1 MHPIDCTSAV
11 RIISFLTY
19 VAQGNKLTVGTA
31 FTAIALFNM
40 IRQPLNTVPTWLVQV
55 LQTRVSLKRIE
66 KFLEEDEVDG
76 QVSSL
81 KEDTDLGPA
90 RKELGPDV
98 FGLKNASFKWNA
110 IKKEEDEKNAKGSKK
125 DKNGKKAGPQA
136 DLEAALQTSLAE
148 ALPETASA
156 EEPVF
161 ELRDID
167 VIFPEGLTVVTG
179 PTASGK
185 TALLVCLLISY
196 STLLGL
202 IQIHSW
208 LSSEK

>member
-1 MHPIDCTSAV
+1 MSIV
-11 RIISFLTY
+11 SFLVF

-55 LQTRVSLKRIE
+55 LQTRVALKRIE
-66 KFLEEDEVDG
+66 KFLDEDEVDG

-81 KEDTDLGPA
+81 KEDTDISA
-90 RKELGPDV
+90 SRKELGPEA

-110 IKKEEDEKNAKGSKK
+110 VPKEDDEKKNKDAKKSGK
-125 DKNGKKAGPQA
+125 DKKSGSSAQA
-136 DLEAALQTSLAE
+136 DLEAALQTSLNE
-148 ALPETASA
+148 ALPGPESSEET
-156 EEPVF
+156 VF

-185 TALLVCLLISY
+185 TALLVSLAR
-196 STLLGL
+196 
-202 IQIHSW
+202 
-208 LSSEK
+208 LSSQSLQN

>member
-1 MHPIDCTSAV
+1 M
-11 RIISFLTY
+11 
-19 VAQGNKLTVGTA
+19 TVGKA

-66 KFLEEDEVDG
+66 KFLDEDEVDG

-81 KEDTDLGPA
+81 KEDTDIGPA
-90 RKELGPDV
+90 RKELGPEV

-110 IKKEEDEKNAKGSKK
+110 IKEEDEKAKDKK
-125 DKNGKKAGPQA
+125 DKNGKKTGPQA
-136 DLEAALQTSLAE
+136 DLEAALQTSLTE
-148 ALPETASA
+148 ALPETANA
-156 EEPVF
+156 DERVF
-161 ELRDID
+161 ELRDIN

-185 TALLVCLLISY
+185 TALLVRFLIFISRHIIR
-196 STLLGL
+196 SL
-202 IQIHSW
+202 IFRPYSW
-208 LSSEK
+208 LSSVK